1 MPAYGILRNS
11 VIRFCV
17 CRAQSKKCRFKF
29 NPQMP
34 LFIFG
39 EKSRILTW
47 KYMRPAPIA
56 AIYLSYLGY
65 LPMTY
70 RVLFS
75 CAVRGRKIPF
85 LWPDL
90 PWLYLIFFCKLYC
103 LPPLRRHLSHAIRIV
118 WKRQDWTGNSLP
130 IHVVL
135 CFTLEYSVFR
145 FGIWIRLL
153 FAFFPPR
160 FLIFAFF
167 ASGNYPIRFTV
178 IGDAFE
184 LERFPYPVCCQF
196 CRYQARKIIYYD
208 NFSFFHFRHSLL

>member
-11 VIRFCV
+11 VIRFYV

-90 PWLYLIFFCKLYC
+90 SWLYLIFFCKLYC
-103 LPPLRRHLSHAIRIV
+103 LPLLRRHPSHAIRIV

-130 IHVVL
+130 IHVRI
-135 CFTLEYSVFR
+135 VFYT
-145 FGIWIRLL
+145 WIFCLPFRDLNSIVIRIL
-153 FAFFPPR
+153 SSPIPYIR
-160 FLIFAFF
+160 FLRQRKLSNTVCHHRRCFRTWTVSL
-167 ASGNYPIRFTV
+167 SGLLPVLPLSGAENY
-178 IGDAFE
+178 
-184 LERFPYPVCCQF
+184 
-196 CRYQARKIIYYD
+196 
-208 NFSFFHFRHSLL
+208 LLW